1 MVFSD
6 YSILALFVLGSLG
19 VIAGYASGYV
29 ANWGLRRRLY
39 SLELDIATLEN
50 KLLSEVKRRAGTE
63 SVKARKA
70 DQDLLE
76 AALTAK
82 TVRPEAPQPWWMKF
96 AQNPDLREQ

>member
-1 MVFSD
+1 MVPGD
-6 YSILALFVLGSLG
+6 YSILALLVLSCAA

-39 SLELDIATLEN
+39 SLEFDIATLEN

-63 SVKARKA
+63 SGKARKA

-76 AALTAK
+76 AAIAHK
-82 TVRPEAPQPWWMKF
+82 GAPQAAPQPWWLKY
-96 AQNPDLREQ
+96 AQNPESRES